1 MSGQYP
7 PLTPA
12 QVENVLKQ
20 AGFVLVRSESSH
32 FIWEG
37 HIGGQRRIVPLDHF
51 GGQKSRTFSRDLLQR
66 IIRESGLSKKEF
78 YNIHFGR

>member
-12 QVENVLKQ
+12 QVENVLEK
-20 AGFVLVRSESSH
+20 AEFRFDRNEGSH

-37 HIGGQRRIVPLDHF
+37 YIGGQRRIVPVDHF
-51 GGQKSRTFSRDLLQR
+51 GGQKSTTVSKNLLGR
-66 IIRESGLSKKEF
+66 IIRQSGLSKKEF

>member
-12 QVENVLKQ
+12 QVETVLKN
-20 AGFVLVRSESSH
+20 AGFAFDRSEGSH
-32 FIWEG
+32 FTWEG
-37 HIGGQRRIVPLDHF
+37 YIGGQRRIVTVDHF
-51 GGQKSRTFSRDLLQR
+51 GGQKSETFSKDLMQR
-66 IIRESGLSKKEF
+66 IIRQSGLSRKEF